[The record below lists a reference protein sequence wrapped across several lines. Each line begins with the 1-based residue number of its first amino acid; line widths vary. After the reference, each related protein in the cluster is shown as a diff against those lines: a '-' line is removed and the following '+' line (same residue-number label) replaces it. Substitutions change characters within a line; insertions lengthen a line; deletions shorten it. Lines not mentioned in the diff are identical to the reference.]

1 MYFPYNRVPKS
12 LGLRG
17 SGLNGVPGLRTKV
30 NSAPGLRRNRSRAPG
45 SPMLFCFNPKAS
57 PRIEKIQ
64 QFLFF
69 KRCFYK
75 FFSTLLVFHSYLEL
89 FINHNQW
96 MLEGD
101 RTGRSIFEFKNY
113 LTVNHGLPD
122 VAKKFGIQQFTVE
135 ISIHRCKKPGRR
147 SRSFQMVECSH
158 VRMVFYYLRSVSQQ
172 TTNKHVMTLSVCKNV
187 RILVLGA
194 MGSAANVLRAPGST
208 EK

>member
-1 MYFPYNRVPKS
+1 M
-12 LGLRG
+12 
-17 SGLNGVPGLRTKV
+17 PGLRTK
-30 NSAPGLRRNRSRAPG
+30 ALGIGLQVSGEIDQGLQA
-45 SPMLFCFNPKAS
+45 LLCFFAS
-57 PRIEKIQ
+57 IQKYGPRIQKIQ

-158 VRMVFYYLRSVSQQ
+158 VRMVFYYLRSVS
-172 TTNKHVMTLSVCKNV
+172 
-187 RILVLGA
+187 
-194 MGSAANVLRAPGST
+194 
-208 EK
+208 

>member
-1 MYFPYNRVPKS
+1 M
-12 LGLRG
+12 
-17 SGLNGVPGLRTKV
+17 PGLRTKV
-30 NSAPGLRRNRSRAPG
+30 NRAPGLQRNRSRAPG

-158 VRMVFYYLRSVSQQ
+158 VRMVRFPANNKQTRYDAICVQECPNFGTWGYGLRSKRFEGSRLYS
-172 TTNKHVMTLSVCKNV
+172 KI
-187 RILVLGA
+187 ILGL
-194 MGSAANVLRAPGST
+194 
-208 EK
+208 